1 MLLLSPLSIR
11 RLPGPQLP
19 GRLHRQLKEVRKF
32 LTGENTEI
40 GEDMKIHAGMI
51 RILTEKY
58 GTKNS
63 EEEAERLVTTYVEN
77 VCENILDNTAV
88 FKRDEAGKAAFARF
102 LSFCN
107 LC

>member
-1 MLLLSPLSIR
+1 MGRFI
-11 RLPGPQLP
+11 LP

-40 GEDMKIHAGMI
+40 GENMQIHAGMI

-58 GTKNS
+58 GTENS
-63 EEEAERLVTTYVEN
+63 ENEAERLVTTYVEN

-88 FKRDEAGKAAFARF
+88 FKRDEKGKAAFGRF
-102 LSFCN
+102 LSACG
-107 LC
+107 LIGKQCEA